1 MGETTRRKFLG
12 YLLAGSTLTAASS
25 LVETPLWG
33 IPRALAGPLG
43 SLGGVPTMAG
53 AAAASGLVPSGP
65 QPSDV
70 LDLNDILTAATLP
83 TANLITVVVNT
94 DGSVSFAI
102 PRTEMGQGITTSSA
116 MLIAEEMDLPLDKV
130 HVTLADARPELVF
143 NQATFGSNTTISTFT
158 PIRVAAAIAKQ
169 SLLAAAA
176 AELGDTVNNL
186 IAKGGHILSS
196 TGALASI
203 GDLATKAAVSTNQA
217 VTVALKAPSSF
228 KVIGTPR
235 KRIDAL
241 DAVTGRK
248 QFAMDLAVPGALP
261 AMICRPPTIN
271 GTVRAVANLAAVK
284 AMPGVTDVGVI
295 STGVAVR
302 GHTFGQCI
310 DAVRA
315 LQVSWGP
322 GSVDGLSDDNVLAA
336 VKAAEL
342 PLAIPPADPL
352 AATIEGEFTFYW
364 HDNSALEPLTAV
376 ADVRPDRAEIWAAM
390 QTPIL
395 AQQTIAQKLG
405 LPVSAVTAHVVNAG
419 GAFGR
424 RMFTDVMVEAAE
436 ISKLFG
442 KPVKLMW
449 HRTDEFRVGRVHP
462 LCTSRIRAT
471 YTKDSVLTFEQRHTS
486 VATDYTQGFGEI
498 LDSSQAKLP
507 GLNFLEFSQTVF
519 ETTVN
524 VPYNFGA
531 VTQLLNETYN
541 FDTFHSGSVRNL
553 YSPDVVTAIELVVD
567 QLAAKMGQDAYSFRR
582 TFAKDDR
589 ARAVLDKVAE
599 VGNWGR
605 TMAPGTAQGIAL
617 HPEYKGFNAALVEID
632 ARPATVG
639 RSIPDAVAGPRV
651 TKVVF
656 AVDVGLAVNP
666 LGLQAQML
674 GGITEGIG
682 QVLTE
687 SLHLK
692 DGNFLEGSWDNY
704 FFTRQWN
711 SPLDVQIIVMPPTT
725 GTPGGAGEF
734 GVGTSKA
741 AVACAYARATG
752 TVPTSFPINHDGPL
766 AFTPYPTVPPIP
778 QSPTDGLQHAY

>member
-1 MGETTRRKFLG
+1 M
-12 YLLAGSTLTAASS
+12 
-25 LVETPLWG
+25 V
-33 IPRALAGPLG
+33 
-43 SLGGVPTMAG
+43 
-53 AAAASGLVPSGP
+53 
-65 QPSDV
+65 
-70 LDLNDILTAATLP
+70 
-83 TANLITVVVNT
+83 
-94 DGSVSFAI
+94 
-102 PRTEMGQGITTSSA
+102 
-116 MLIAEEMDLPLDKV
+116 
-130 HVTLADARPELVF
+130 
-143 NQATFGSNTTISTFT
+143 
-158 PIRVAAAIAKQ
+158 
-169 SLLAAAA
+169 
-176 AELGDTVNNL
+176 
-186 IAKGGHILSS
+186 
-196 TGALASI
+196 
-203 GDLATKAAVSTNQA
+203 
-217 VTVALKAPSSF
+217 
-228 KVIGTPR
+228 
-235 KRIDAL
+235 
-241 DAVTGRK
+241 
-248 QFAMDLAVPGALP
+248 
-261 AMICRPPTIN
+261 CRPPTIN
-271 GTVRAVANLAAVK
+271 GTVRSVANLAAVK
-284 AMPGVTDVGVI
+284 AMPGITDVGVI

-342 PLAIPPADPL
+342 PLAIPPVAPL
-352 AATIEGEFTFYW
+352 AETIDSEFTFYW

-376 ADVRPDRAEIWAAM
+376 ADVRSDSAEIWAAM

-436 ISKLFG
+436 ISKLFA

-449 HRTDEFRVGRVHP
+449 HRTDEFRAGRVHP

-471 YTKDSVLTFEQRHTS
+471 YTNDSVLSFEQRHTS

-498 LDSSQAKLP
+498 LDSSQSKLP

-531 VTQLLNETYN
+531 VTQLLNEVYN

-567 QLAAKMGQDAYSFRR
+567 QLAAKMGHDPYSFRR

-599 VGNWGR
+599 VGDWGR
-605 TMAPGTAQGIAL
+605 TMAPGTAQGIVL

-632 ARPATVG
+632 ARPATVN
-639 RSIPDAVAGPRV
+639 RSIPDAVTGPRV

-725 GTPGGAGEF
+725 GSPGGAGEF

-752 TVPTSFPINHDGPL
+752 IMPTSFPINHDGPL
-766 AFTPYPTVPPIP
+766 AFTPYPTVPSIP
-778 QSPTDGLQHAY
+778 QSPTDGLQHTY

>member
-1 MGETTRRKFLG
+1 
-12 YLLAGSTLTAASS
+12 
-25 LVETPLWG
+25 
-33 IPRALAGPLG
+33 
-43 SLGGVPTMAG
+43 
-53 AAAASGLVPSGP
+53 
-65 QPSDV
+65 
-70 LDLNDILTAATLP
+70 
-83 TANLITVVVNT
+83 
-94 DGSVSFAI
+94 
-102 PRTEMGQGITTSSA
+102 
-116 MLIAEEMDLPLDKV
+116 
-130 HVTLADARPELVF
+130 
-143 NQATFGSNTTISTFT
+143 
-158 PIRVAAAIAKQ
+158 
-169 SLLAAAA
+169 
-176 AELGDTVNNL
+176 
-186 IAKGGHILSS
+186 
-196 TGALASI
+196 
-203 GDLATKAAVSTNQA
+203 
-217 VTVALKAPSSF
+217 
-228 KVIGTPR
+228 
-235 KRIDAL
+235 
-241 DAVTGRK
+241 
-248 QFAMDLAVPGALP
+248 
-261 AMICRPPTIN
+261 
-271 GTVRAVANLAAVK
+271 
-284 AMPGVTDVGVI
+284 
-295 STGVAVR
+295 
-302 GHTFGQCI
+302 
-310 DAVRA
+310 
-315 LQVSWGP
+315 
-322 GSVDGLSDDNVLAA
+322 
-336 VKAAEL
+336 
-342 PLAIPPADPL
+342 
-352 AATIEGEFTFYW
+352 
-364 HDNSALEPLTAV
+364 
-376 ADVRPDRAEIWAAM
+376 
-390 QTPIL
+390 
-395 AQQTIAQKLG
+395 
-405 LPVSAVTAHVVNAG
+405 
-419 GAFGR
+419 
-424 RMFTDVMVEAAE
+424 
-436 ISKLFG
+436 
-442 KPVKLMW
+442 MW
-449 HRTDEFRVGRVHP
+449 HRTAEFRVGRVHP

-471 YTKDSVLTFEQRHTS
+471 STKDSVLTFEQRHTS

-711 SPLDVQIIVMPPTT
+711 SPLDVQIIVMPPTA

-766 AFTPYPTVPPIP
+766 AFPPYPTVPPIP